1 MVCLMNIEG
10 KKVTII
16 GGKRSGMALARLA
29 IRLNTEV
36 KLSEQNDDNC
46 LPHEFM
52 VWAAQ
57 HNVIFEFNGHTP
69 EFIADSDLI
78 VLSPGV
84 PFNADCVQ
92 WAHEKKISVLGE
104 IEFASQFCTK
114 PIIAVTGS
122 NGKTTVATITSKILQ
137 KAGYKVCLC
146 GNIGVP
152 FSEFVLDLDQTD
164 YVVLE
169 VSSFQLESVHD
180 SALRSKK
187 GSLDIEGFKP
197 HIAIILNFSQNH
209 LDRHKDL
216 KEYFRAKKRIYINQG
231 PEDILVLN
239 HKDPE
244 SHNLSSQTKSRVVYF
259 NSPDDNN
266 TISNPNYLAVL
277 SVGKI
282 LEVDENDCYEVFQE
296 FEGVEHRLEKVRN
309 LNGIDF
315 INDSKATTAQAAL
328 WALENIDQPIVM
340 ICGGRDKNID
350 FSILAE
356 IVQQK
361 VKQMFVIG
369 EARTKIRQAFDEVVD
384 LQECEGLEE
393 AVTRAK
399 QNASKGDCVLLSP
412 MCASFDMFADFEE
425 RGRVFKKIVNQ
436 LK

>member
-1 MVCLMNIEG
+1 MDIAG

-16 GGKRSGMALARLA
+16 GGKRSGMALARLV
-29 IRLNTEV
+29 IRLNG
-36 KLSEQNDDNC
+36 KIKISEQDDEDC
-46 LPHEFM
+46 LPQDFRA
-52 VWAAQ
+52 WAAK
-57 HNVIFEFNGHTP
+57 HNAAFEFNGHTQ
-69 EFIADSDLI
+69 EFIKDSDLI

-84 PFNADCVQ
+84 PFNANCIQ
-92 WAHEKKISVLGE
+92 WAYEEKICVLGE

-122 NGKTTVATITSKILQ
+122 NGKTTVATLIGKILQ
-137 KAGYKVCLC
+137 KAGQKICLC
-146 GNIGVP
+146 GNVGFP
-152 FSEFVLDLDQTD
+152 FSDYVLDLDSD
-164 YVVLE
+164 RINYVILE

-180 SALRSKK
+180 LISASKE
-187 GSLDIEGFKP
+187 GAFEFEGFKP
-197 HIAIILNFSQNH
+197 HIAVILNFSQNH

-216 KEYFRAKKRIYINQG
+216 KEYFRAKKRIFINQG

-239 HKDPE
+239 DKDME
-244 SHNLSSQTKSRVVYF
+244 IRKLSSQAKSRIVYF
-259 NSPDDNN
+259 NSSDDNYAV
-266 TISNPNYLAVL
+266 TNPNYLAVL

-282 LEVDENDCYEVFQE
+282 LNVDANDCYEVFNE
-296 FEGVEHRLEKVRN
+296 FEGVEHRLEKVRS
-309 LNGIDF
+309 LDGIDF

-350 FSILAE
+350 FSVLAE
-356 IVQQK
+356 TVQQK

-369 EARTKIRQAFDEVVD
+369 EAKTKIRQTFDELID

-393 AVTRAK
+393 AVMMAK
-399 QNASKGDCVLLSP
+399 RIASKGDCILLSP